1 MITPIGPLAGA
12 TNGIGGVGGIG
23 GIGGTGAVSSPSS
36 VDGPD
41 FAGTL
46 ADAISAAG
54 DQERTATEAADRFAA
69 GDPTMGIHEVMIQA
83 EKASVSLRFATT
95 VKNQAIAA
103 YRELMN
109 TPI

>member
-1 MITPIGPLAGA
+1 MIAPLAPLVGSAGIAGVTRPTTVGA
-12 TNGIGGVGGIG
+12 TSA
-23 GIGGTGAVSSPSS
+23 T
-36 VDGPD
+36 DGPD

-46 ADAISAAG
+46 ADAISGAG
-54 DQERTATEAADRFAA
+54 EQERAASQAADRFAA
-69 GDPTMGIHEVMIQA
+69 GDPSMGIHEVMIEA
-83 EKASVSLRFATT
+83 EKASISLRFATT